1 MIFALDGDGIQ
12 HRVKIA
18 PLRKPLSPQLP
29 YGWSA
34 AMITKQASF
43 QEESV
48 VYCAER
54 AKPVIDTLA
63 LHVYTAPKVLT
74 VVIAA
79 MDI

>member
-1 MIFALDGDGIQ
+1 
-12 HRVKIA
+12 
-18 PLRKPLSPQLP
+18 
-29 YGWSA
+29 
-34 AMITKQASF
+34 MITKQASF

-63 LHVYTAPKVLT
+63 LHVYTAPKVPT